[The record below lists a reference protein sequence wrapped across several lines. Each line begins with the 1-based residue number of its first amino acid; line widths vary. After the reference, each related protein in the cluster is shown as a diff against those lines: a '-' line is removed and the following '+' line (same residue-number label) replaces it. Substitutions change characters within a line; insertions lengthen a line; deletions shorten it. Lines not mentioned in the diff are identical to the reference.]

1 LSIQYLF
8 TILGAFQFR
17 KGHEQPSPGAYA
29 TPLIFIAK
37 GAGEMSMQKSG
48 KTFVFV
54 MLVIVMLSS
63 LISGCSTEKKVK
75 IGFVAQVTGADSYIG
90 QAAKVAL
97 EDRIKEINDK
107 GGIKG
112 YKVELIT
119 YDSRSEVPDAVT
131 AAKRLIE
138 QDHVVGAIGPEW
150 SGAGIPIAS
159 IADTAKVP
167 FIATTASNIKVT
179 VDDNNAVHPYMFR
192 ACFIDPYQGYALAD
206 FAYKEMG
213 KRKAAFI
220 TDVTAAYSVGI
231 QNYFETHFKELGGEV
246 VEKEGYQ
253 ANDTEF
259 RAQIS
264 KVAQSGAD
272 LLVVP
277 TATYRDIALISKQ
290 AVALGL
296 KIDYL
301 GVDGWVADELLTM
314 AGTELE
320 GAYLSSGVSTES
332 PEFKDYNAAFEKAH
346 GQKATVYAYY
356 ALDAL
361 YAFEYAIGQSIDKV
375 GKPDSVAVKEALENM
390 KDVPGFTSKLSYEKD
405 THNPHNKP
413 VIIMQIKD
421 AKWNIV
427 KTYAP

>member
-1 LSIQYLF
+1 MKFQHLGKKLVFLVMALSL
-8 TILGAFQFR
+8 LA
-17 KGHEQPSPGAYA
+17 
-29 TPLIFIAK
+29 
-37 GAGEMSMQKSG
+37 
-48 KTFVFV
+48 
-54 MLVIVMLSS
+54 S
-63 LISGCSTEKKVK
+63 LLSGCSAEKKVK
-75 IGFVAQVTGADSYIG
+75 IGFVAQMTGADSYIG
-90 QAAKVAL
+90 QAAKVML
-97 EDRIKEINDK
+97 EDRVKEINDN
-107 GGIKG
+107 GGING
-112 YKVELIT
+112 YQVELIT

-131 AAKRLIE
+131 ASKRLIE
-138 QDHVVGAIGPEW
+138 QDKVVGIIGPEW
-150 SGAGIPIAS
+150 SGAAIPLAT

-167 FIATTASNIKVT
+167 FIATTASNVKVT

-192 ACFIDPYQGYALAD
+192 ACFIDPYQGYAIAD

-231 QNYFETHFKELGGEV
+231 QSYFEDHFTELGGEIV
-246 VEKEGYQ
+246 AKEGYQ

-264 KVAQSGAD
+264 KVAESGAD

-290 AVALGL
+290 AIALGL
-296 KIDYL
+296 DIDYL
-301 GVDGWVADELLTM
+301 GVDGWVTDDLLTM
-314 AGTELE
+314 AGAELD

-332 PEFKDYNAAFEKAH
+332 PEFQEYNAAFEKAH
-346 GQKATVYAYY
+346 GVKATVYGYY

-361 YAFEYAIGQSIDKV
+361 YAFEYAIGQAIDKS
-375 GKPDSVAVKEALENM
+375 GNPDTTAIKDALENM
-390 KDVPGFTSKLSYEKD
+390 TDVQAFTSKLTYEKD

-421 AKWNIV
+421 SKWNIV
-427 KTYAP
+427 KTYEP